1 MAQSRVDRQQT
12 YHCKTGGGAP
22 GYPLT
27 MATALSRFL
36 LACQGLPGTNGKGVR
51 RVREWVFRRC
61 GQPEVFRPDIFFPHA
76 QLAPDVAVELS
87 RGTLRISRCA
97 LSMEGVA
104 TAVLDRAALD
114 GRKAQDDGADPR
126 VLDAGAGQP
135 AAAIGSR
142 SGLAPCGR
150 RPTERQKKS
159 TLTSGRWR
167 EVGAPMLQEHGLLG
181 IEASGEPGSGP
192 PT

>member
-12 YHCKTGGGAP
+12 YHCKTGGGTP

-76 QLAPDVAVELS
+76 QLVPDTAAELS
-87 RGTLRISRCA
+87 RGTPRSSRCA
-97 LSMEGVA
+97 LSMDGVA
-104 TAVLDRAALD
+104 TVVLAVKGRAGLDR
-114 GRKAQDDGADPR
+114 RKARDDGADPR
-126 VLDAGAGQP
+126 ALEAGASRP
-135 AAAIGSR
+135 AAATGSR
-142 SGLAPCGR
+142 SGFAPCGR

-159 TLTSGRWR
+159 TLTSG
-167 EVGAPMLQEHGLLG
+167 
-181 IEASGEPGSGP
+181 
-192 PT
+192 